1 MMNTS
6 EAILTLLNIK
16 GIGKIQVKNIIKN
29 QMHKEITLNDIFIA
43 LINLND
49 KKKIDYDEITE
60 ANKKANEIIKIC
72 FKKNILLVNFIE
84 EDYPKKLLSLS
95 DYPVLLYYKGNIK
108 KLNNRPSVAIIGTRQ
123 PSEYGMIIAQKY
135 SEYLTMKNFN
145 VISGLAKGID
155 GIAHKSCLDCGGYT
169 VAFLGQGLNT
179 AIYPKENRTLAERI
193 LNSGGA
199 LISEYEPN
207 LRGFP
212 NFFVERDRLQSGA
225 SDGVLVIET
234 GVKGGTMH
242 AVSTSINL
250 GRKVAVLN
258 HPMRM
263 KINNDKAQG
272 NISLM
277 ENNLA
282 IGVFDT
288 NSLDDFSE
296 ELVKNHTKQLNE
308 LSSDISFEQTKLLF

>member
-1 MMNTS
+1 MNTN

-29 QMHKEITLNDIFIA
+29 QIHKEISLNDIYIT
-43 LINLND
+43 LLNLND
-49 KKKIDYDEITE
+49 KKNIDYDEII
-60 ANKKANEIIKIC
+60 KANEKANETIKIC
-72 FKKNILLVNFIE
+72 IKKNILMVNFIE
-84 EDYPKKLLSLS
+84 KDYPKKLLSLS

-108 KLNNRPSVAIIGTRQ
+108 KLNSCPSVAIVGTRE

-135 SEYLTMKNFN
+135 SEYLAKKNLN

-179 AIYPKENRTLAERI
+179 AIYPKENRALAERI
-193 LNSGGA
+193 INSGGA
-199 LISEYEPN
+199 LITEYEPN

-212 NFFVERDRLQSGA
+212 SFFVERDRLQSGA
-225 SDGVLVIET
+225 SDGILVIET

-242 AVSTSINL
+242 AVKTSVNL

-258 HPMRM
+258 HPMKMR
-263 KINNDKAQG
+263 INNNKAQG
-272 NISLM
+272 NISLI
-277 ENNLA
+277 ENKLA

-288 NSLDDFSE
+288 NSLDDFSK
-296 ELVKNHTKQLNE
+296 ELVKNHINLRDE
-308 LSSDISFEQTKLLF
+308 RSSDVSFEQTKLLF